1 MRSQVLKV
9 ALVATVGSAIA
20 AAVGVSASARPSA
33 APRAASGAQAAAM
46 SSIGTLA
53 FGPSDV
59 LFASDTQ
66 AASIHALVL
75 GAAANGGAPGTADI
89 DGVDAKIAAALGT
102 DAAGIAITDLA
113 VHPRTRNSFVAV
125 TRGQGP
131 DAKPALVRID
141 GAGAITVIDLA
152 ALAQTSIALPNP
164 PAAGAPRNA
173 RTQAI
178 MDMAF
183 QDGKLWVAGLSNEEF
198 SSKLRA
204 IPYPFNS
211 ADNGASVEIFHGNHG
226 RVETNS
232 PVYAF
237 VPYTVGGAPHLIAG
251 YLCTPLV
258 TFPVADLKPG
268 TKVRGTTIAEL
279 GNRNRPIDM
288 IVYRKGGAEFLLMSN
303 TDRGVM
309 KIPTAAFASAP
320 AITERVPDGTA
331 GVSFETIAVLAG
343 TRQLDRLDDGHI
355 IVLSRTEAAAPINLK
370 AVPLP

>member
-1 MRSQVLKV
+1 MRSTVLKV
-9 ALVATVGSAIA
+9 AFVVTVGSAAA
-20 AAVGVSASARPSA
+20 AAVGVSASARTAA
-33 APRAASGAQAAAM
+33 APVLAAPVSAM

-66 AASIHALVL
+66 AASIHALEL
-75 GAAANGGAPGTADI
+75 GAAANGGAPGTGDVE
-89 DGVDAKIAAALGT
+89 GVDAKIAAALGT

-113 VHPRTRNSFVAV
+113 VHPRSRNSFVAV
-125 TRGQGP
+125 MRGQGAE
-131 DAKPALVRID
+131 AKPALVRID
-141 GAGAITVIDLA
+141 GAGKILVVDLA
-152 ALAQTSIALPNP
+152 ALKQTSIALPNAP
-164 PAAGAPRNA
+164 VAGAPRNA

-204 IPYPFNS
+204 IPYPFNA

-237 VPYTVGGAPHLIAG
+237 VPYNVGTTPHLIAG

-258 TFPVADLKPG
+258 KFPVADLKAG

-288 IVYRKGGAEFLLMSN
+288 IVYSKGGTEYLLMSN

-309 KIPTAAFASAP
+309 KIPTAGFATAAP
-320 AITERVPDGTA
+320 ITAPVPEGTA
-331 GVSFETIAVLAG
+331 GVGFETIAALAG
-343 TRQLDRLDDGHI
+343 TRQLDRLDNMRI
-355 IVLSRTEAAAPINLK
+355 IVLSRADATAPINLK

>member
-1 MRSQVLKV
+1 MRSQFLKV
-9 ALVATVGSAIA
+9 ALVATVGSAVA

-33 APRAASGAQAAAM
+33 APVAAPVAQAAAM

-59 LFASDTQ
+59 LFAADTQ
-66 AASIHALVL
+66 AAAIHALEL
-75 GAAANGGAPGTADI
+75 GAAAGGGVPGTADI
-89 DGVDAKIAAALGT
+89 DGVDQKIAAALGT

-125 TRGQGP
+125 MRGQG
-131 DAKPALVRID
+131 AEARPALVRID
-141 GAGAITVIDLA
+141 GAGTITAVDIA
-152 ALAQTSIALPNP
+152 ALRQTRVELPNAP
-164 PAAGAPRNA
+164 VAGAPRNA
-173 RTQAI
+173 RTQAV

-183 QDGKLWVAGLSNEEF
+183 QDGKLWIAGLSNEEF

-204 IPYPFNS
+204 VAYPFGA
-211 ADNGASVEIFHGNHG
+211 ADAGASVEIFHGNHG

-237 VPYTVGGAPHLIAG
+237 VPYTVGGAPHMIAG

-258 TFPVADLKPG
+258 KFPVSELKAG
-268 TKVRGTTIAEL
+268 AKVRGTTIAEL

-288 IVYRKGGAEFLLMSN
+288 IVYTKGGAEYLLMSN

-309 KIPTAAFASAP
+309 KIPTAGFASAEP
-320 AITERVPDGTA
+320 ITARVPEGTA
-331 GVSFETIAVLAG
+331 GVGFETIAALAG
-343 TRQLDRLDDGHI
+343 TRQLDRLDNARI
-355 IVLSRTEAAAPINLK
+355 IVLSRADAAGPFSLK
-370 AVPLP
+370 VVPLP